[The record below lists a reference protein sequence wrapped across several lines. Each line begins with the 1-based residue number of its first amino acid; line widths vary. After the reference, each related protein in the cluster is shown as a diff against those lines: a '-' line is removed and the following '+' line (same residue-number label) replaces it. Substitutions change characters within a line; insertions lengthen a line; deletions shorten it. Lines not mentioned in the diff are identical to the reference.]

1 MELDLGFTFILLFF
15 GCVVLRIEYFVFFI
29 FICRKGLLIVIDW
42 DVVKINV
49 LKEVYILVSCLVC
62 SRSLLIAI
70 SNVIYSIFLLNDKES
85 GEEVKEKK

>member
-1 MELDLGFTFILLFF
+1 MELDLGFMFILLFF